1 MNGITLIIRATANI
15 LVTASW
21 LCTALIFQR
30 SALAAEDFPPKLVRI
45 IVPLAAGG
53 PADTSAR
60 LIAPALSTRW
70 GVPVIVENKPG
81 ASGVLAASALLN
93 SPADGGTLLLA
104 ITTHIQALGF
114 KVKLPYDPLGDF
126 TPVTQL
132 VLTSLVLMVPENGP
146 KSLDEFVAVA
156 RKNPSE
162 MSYASFGP
170 TSTGHIYGELLN
182 RQAKLKVVNVPY
194 AGGAPAIAALLGG
207 HASAS
212 FVEASQAVAYV
223 KSGKL
228 RPLALAG
235 PHRYSDLPD
244 VKTFAELGYAGFE
257 LPGWQGVLAK
267 KGTRKDIVN
276 RIAADIREVTR
287 SPSIKARFSELGADL
302 VGSTPEEWSVVL
314 KHDAA
319 RWTELIESTGIT
331 SQ

>member
-1 MNGITLIIRATANI
+1 MNAITWITKATARTL
-15 LVTASW
+15 LVVSW
-21 LCTALIFQR
+21 LFAALIFQR

-60 LIAPALSTRW
+60 LIAPALSARW
-70 GVPVIVENKPG
+70 KVPVIVENKPG

-104 ITTHIQALGF
+104 ITTHIQTLGF
-114 KVKLPYDPLGDF
+114 KIKLPYDPLGDF

-132 VLTSLVLMVPENGP
+132 LLTSLVLMVPEDGP
-146 KSLDEFVAVA
+146 KSLDEFIATA
-156 RKNPSE
+156 RNNPSGT
-162 MSYASFGP
+162 SYASFGP

-182 RQAKLKVVNVPY
+182 RQAKLKVVNVAY
-194 AGGAPAIAALLGG
+194 GGGAPAIAALLGG

-212 FVEASQAVAYV
+212 FVEASQAMAFV

-235 PHRYSDLPD
+235 PRRYPDLPD
-244 VKTFAELGYAGFE
+244 VKTFAELGFAGFE
-257 LPGWQGVLAK
+257 LPGWQGVLVR
-267 KGTRKDIVN
+267 KGTRKDVVN
-276 RIAADIREVTR
+276 RIAADIRDVTR
-287 SPSIKARFSELGADL
+287 SPSIRARFSELGAEL
-302 VGSTPEEWSVVL
+302 VGSTPDEWSAVL

-319 RWTELIESTGIT
+319 KWTELIESTGIT